1 MNLSSKKSAAAKARP
16 RETRG
21 CFVKAKLPP
30 FQQYSAKKT
39 VCFKLPPVHYQKL
52 KVPIPPPGHISL
64 CALLYETKPPLPFG
78 IPPPTKCG
86 RFFVPRGPCQ
96 VIPDAEEKKE
106 VAEKAEVV
114 EKAEAVKKAAVE
126 AAVETESVKNGE
138 AALTLLSLS
147 C

>member
-1 MNLSSKKSAAAKARP
+1 MKTSSKKSAAAKARP

-39 VCFKLPPVHYQKL
+39 VCFKLPDPHHEPPVHYQKL

-78 IPPPTKCG
+78 IPSPTKCG

-114 EKAEAVKKAAVE
+114 EAAVE
-126 AAVETESVKNGE
+126 AAVEAESVKNGE